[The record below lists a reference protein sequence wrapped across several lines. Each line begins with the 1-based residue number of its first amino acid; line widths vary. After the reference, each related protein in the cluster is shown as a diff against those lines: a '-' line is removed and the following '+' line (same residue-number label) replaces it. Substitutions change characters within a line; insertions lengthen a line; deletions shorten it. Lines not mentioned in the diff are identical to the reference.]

1 MAWTFTLINDEAHIR
16 RDYAQGN
23 LSRDTLAQQPLEQ
36 FEIWLQQAIAD
47 NEADATAMSLA
58 TVNAQGHPSVRIVL
72 LKGHGDKGFVW
83 YTSYASHKG
92 RDLEVNPNAALMF
105 YWRESERQV
114 RVTGTV
120 SRLPRDQSES
130 YFRTRPKESQLSALA
145 SQQSQEVADRSV
157 LEARVRDLN
166 VQYSNTDV
174 PMPDNWGGYV
184 LSPTSYEFWQGRVG
198 RLHDRFS
205 YEKEGEVWSIKRLQP

>member
-1 MAWTFTLINDEAHIR
+1 LINDEAHIR
-16 RDYAQGN
+16 RDYAQGI
-23 LSRDTLAQQPLEQ
+23 LSRDTLASQPLEQ
-36 FEIWLQQAIAD
+36 FELWLHQAIVD

-58 TVNAQGHPSVRIVL
+58 TVNAEGHPSVRIVL
-72 LKGHGDKGFVW
+72 LKGHSEAGFVW

-92 RDLEVNPNAALMF
+92 QDLDENPNAALMF

-114 RVTGTV
+114 RITGTV
-120 SRLPRDQSES
+120 SKLPRAQSES
-130 YFRTRPKESQLSALA
+130 YFSTRPKESQLSALA

-157 LEARVRDLN
+157 LEARVQDLS
-166 VQYSNTDV
+166 VQYSDTEV

-184 LSPTSYEFWQGRVG
+184 LSPTRYEFWQGRVG

-205 YEKEGEVWSIKRLQP
+205 YDKDGEVWTIKRLQP

>member
-1 MAWTFTLINDEAHIR
+1 MINDEAHIR
-16 RDYAQGN
+16 RDYAQGI
-23 LSRDTLAQQPLEQ
+23 LSRDSLAQQPLEQ

-72 LKGHGDKGFVW
+72 LKGHGERGFVW

-92 RDLEVNPNAALMF
+92 HDLDVNPNAALMF

-114 RVTGTV
+114 RITGTV
-120 SRLPRDQSES
+120 SKLSGEQNES
-130 YFRTRPKESQLSALA
+130 YFRTRPRESQLSALA
-145 SQQSQEVADRSV
+145 SQQSQEIADRSA
-157 LEARVRDLN
+157 LEARVEALSA
-166 VQYSNTDV
+166 QYNNTDV
-174 PMPDNWGGYV
+174 PVPDNWGGYI
-184 LSPTSYEFWQGRVG
+184 LSPIRYEFWQGRVG

-205 YEKEGEVWSIKRLQP
+205 YEKQDNRWLIKRLQP